1 MTPAILIRNLS
12 VLAGQDVLVQPVSL
26 TLNPGRPLTILGET
40 GSGKSLLLQ
49 AVLGTLPEGLTAKGE
64 VVFEGQRFAAG
75 DADAIR
81 PLWGR
86 LLAILPQEPWLALDP
101 LMRGA
106 EQIRETH
113 ALVGGAADAAA
124 MTAEDLSSLGLAG
137 SGAKRPYELSGGMA
151 QRLAFAV
158 ARAGGGRLIFAD
170 EPTKGLDAARRDDV
184 ARMLLQGLGTDGA
197 LLTITHDLEL
207 ARQLGGDFMIMKEGQ
222 ITDQGKT
229 EDLLSPERPAYTRTL
244 AQSDPLHWPKRT
256 STRKDGTPVLTA
268 EGVAASRGGR
278 RLFSG
283 ISLTVHPG
291 EITGITGPSGC
302 GKSTLGDILIGLMKP
317 DEGRIERKTASGS
330 GSASGARRP
339 RFQKLYQDPPASFPR
354 HATMQ
359 TLLEDLVRLHK
370 LDRARVP
377 PLMKK
382 LGLADRLLTRSA
394 DGISG
399 GELQRFSMLRA
410 LLLDPVLLFA
420 DEPTSR
426 LDPITQKDTITLLT
440 DIVSEQGLALIIV
453 SHDAN
458 LVGAIADRTVELAGN
473 A

>member
-1 MTPAILIRNLS
+1 MTQAVLIRNLS
-12 VLAGQDVLVQPVSL
+12 VLAGNDVLVQPVSL
-26 TLNPGRPLTILGET
+26 ELAPGRPLTILGET

-49 AVLGTLPEGLTAKGE
+49 AVLGTLPEGLTAMGE

-75 DADAIR
+75 DAESIR

-113 ALVGGAADAAA
+113 ALVGGSADAGAV
-124 MTAEDLSSLGLAG
+124 TAEDLKILGLAG
-137 SGAKRPYELSGGMA
+137 AGAKRPYELSGGMA

-229 EDLLSPERPAYTRTL
+229 EDLLSPARPAYTRTL
-244 AQSDPLHWPKRT
+244 AKSDPLHWPRRA
-256 STRKDGTPVLTA
+256 STRKDATPVLTA

-283 ISLTVHPG
+283 VSLTVHPG

-317 DEGRIERKTASGS
+317 DEGRVERKTASGS
-330 GSASGARRP
+330 RSGRP
-339 RFQKLYQDPPASFPR
+339 LFQKLYQDPPASFPR
-354 HATMQ
+354 HSTMQ
-359 TLLEDLVRLHK
+359 QLVTDLIRLHR
-370 LDRARVP
+370 LDSSRVA
-377 PLMKK
+377 PLMQQ
-382 LGLADRLLTRSA
+382 LGLADRLLTRRA
-394 DGISG
+394 DEISG

-410 LLLDPVLLFA
+410 LLLEPVLLFA

-440 DIVSEQGLALIIV
+440 DIVASQGLSLILV

-458 LVGAIADRTVELAGN
+458 LVGAISDSTVELMTE
-473 A
+473 

>member
-12 VLAGQDVLVQPVSL
+12 VLARQDVLVQPVSL

-184 ARMLLQGLGTDGA
+184 ARMLLEGMGADGA

-268 EGVAASRGGR
+268 DGVAASRGGR

-283 ISLTVHPG
+283 VSLTVHPG
-291 EITGITGPSGC
+291 GITGITGPSGC

-330 GSASGARRP
+330 GARRP
-339 RFQKLYQDPPASFPR
+339 LFQKLYQDPPASFPR

-359 TLLEDLVRLHK
+359 QLVEDLVHLHK

-382 LGLADRLLTRSA
+382 LGLADRLLARRA
-394 DGISG
+394 DEISG

-440 DIVSEQGLALIIV
+440 DIVAEQGLALILV
-453 SHDAN
+453 SHDEN
-458 LVGAIADRTVELAGN
+458 LVKAIADRTVQLSA
-473 A
+473 AV

>member
-1 MTPAILIRNLS
+1 MTHSVSIRNLS
-12 VLAGQDVLVQPVSL
+12 VLAGKDVLVQPVSL
-26 TLNPGRPLTILGET
+26 ELQPGRPLTILGET

-49 AVLGTLPEGLTAKGE
+49 AVLGTLPEGLTATGE
-64 VVFEGQRFAAG
+64 VLFEGQRFAAG

-113 ALVGGAADAAA
+113 ALVGGAADARA

-137 SGAKRPYELSGGMA
+137 SGAKRPHELSGGMA

-197 LLTITHDLEL
+197 LLT
-207 ARQLGGDFMIMKEGQ
+207 RQLGGDFMIMKEGQ
-222 ITDQGKT
+222 ITDQGRT
-229 EDLLSPERPAYTRTL
+229 EDLLSSERPAYTRKL
-244 AQSDPLHWPKRT
+244 AQSDPLHWPKRA

-283 ISLTVHPG
+283 VSLTVQPG
-291 EITGITGPSGC
+291 GITGITGPSGC

-317 DEGRIERKTASGS
+317 DEGRIERKTASG
-330 GSASGARRP
+330 RP
-339 RFQKLYQDPPASFPR
+339 LFQKLYQDPPASFPR
-354 HATMQ
+354 HSTMQ
-359 TLLEDLVRLHK
+359 QLVTDLIRLHK
-370 LDRARVP
+370 LDRGRGA
-377 PLMKK
+377 PLMKQ
-382 LGLADRLLTRSA
+382 LGLANRLLTRRA
-394 DGISG
+394 DEISG

-440 DIVSEQGLALIIV
+440 DIVAGQGLALILV

-458 LVGAIADRTVELAGN
+458 LVGAIADKTLRLA
-473 A
+473 AAE

>member
-1 MTPAILIRNLS
+1 MTHSVSIRNLS
-12 VLAGQDVLVQPVSL
+12 VHAGNDVLVRPVSL
-26 TLNPGRPLTILGET
+26 ELASGRPLTILGET

-49 AVLGTLPEGLTAKGE
+49 AVLGTLPEGLTAMGE
-64 VVFEGQRFAAG
+64 VAFEGQRFAAG

-113 ALVGGAADAAA
+113 ALVGRAADAGAV
-124 MTAEDLSSLGLAG
+124 TAEDLKSLGLAG
-137 SGAKRPYELSGGMA
+137 SGTKRPYELSGGMA

-170 EPTKGLDAARRDDV
+170 EPTKGLDSARRDDV
-184 ARMLLQGLGTDGA
+184 ARMLLEGMGTDGA

-222 ITDQGKT
+222 ITDQGRT
-229 EDLLSPERPAYTRTL
+229 EDLLSPTRPAYTRKL
-244 AQSDPLHWPKRT
+244 AQSDPLYWPKRT
-256 STRKDGTPVLTA
+256 STRKDGAPVLTA

-283 ISLTVHPG
+283 ISLAVHPG

-317 DEGRIERKTASGS
+317 DEGRIERKTASASGS
-330 GSASGARRP
+330 GRP
-339 RFQKLYQDPPASFPR
+339 LFQKLYQDPPASFPR

-370 LDRARVP
+370 LDPARVA

-382 LGLADRLLTRSA
+382 LGLADLLLTRRA
-394 DGISG
+394 DEISG

-426 LDPITQKDTITLLT
+426 LDPITQKDTFTLLT
-440 DIVSEQGLALIIV
+440 DIVAEQGLALIVV
-453 SHDAN
+453 SHDAS
-458 LVGAIADRTVELAGN
+458 LVKAIADNTLQLSAEV
-473 A
+473 

>member
-1 MTPAILIRNLS
+1 MTHSVSIRNLS
-12 VLAGQDVLVQPVSL
+12 VLAGKDVLVQPVSL
-26 TLNPGRPLTILGET
+26 ELQPGRPLTILGET

-49 AVLGTLPEGLTAKGE
+49 AVLGTLPEGLTATGE

-113 ALVGGAADAAA
+113 ALVGGAAEARA

-184 ARMLLQGLGTDGA
+184 ARMLLQGLGTEGA

-222 ITDQGKT
+222 ITDQGRT
-229 EDLLSPERPAYTRTL
+229 EDLLSPERPAYTRKL
-244 AQSDPLHWPKRT
+244 AQSDPLHWPKRA

-283 ISLTVHPG
+283 VSLTVHPG

-317 DEGRIERKTASGS
+317 DEGRIERKTASG
-330 GSASGARRP
+330 RP
-339 RFQKLYQDPPASFPR
+339 LFQKLYQDPPASFPR
-354 HATMQ
+354 HSTMQ
-359 TLLEDLVRLHK
+359 QLVTDLIRLHK
-370 LDRARVP
+370 LDRRRVA
-377 PLMKK
+377 PLMKQ
-382 LGLADRLLTRSA
+382 LGLADRLLTRRA
-394 DGISG
+394 DEISG

-440 DIVSEQGLALIIV
+440 DIVAGQGLALILV

-458 LVGAIADRTVELAGN
+458 LVGAIADKTVRLA
-473 A
+473 AAE